1 LPGFKS
7 TGRVGRVDFRRAL
20 ATLGAVRTIDL
31 SGKTALVAGVAN
43 QRSLAWAIA
52 EALGDA
58 GARLIVTY
66 QGERLQKNVAELAA
80 ARPGTQILPC
90 DVTNDVEIYALFQ
103 KIGATTGGKLDI
115 LVHSIAYARRE
126 DLDGDFRK
134 TSREGWHTALDVSA
148 YSLIALTNRA
158 TPLMQAAGGG
168 SIVSLSFQASQRVFP
183 NYNVMG
189 SAKAAL
195 EHATRQLAYELGPMS
210 IRVNTIS
217 AGPVATLSARG
228 ISGFTH
234 MAKHHE
240 KMSPLKRNIEP
251 REVGDAALFL
261 CSVMASGIT
270 GTTLY
275 VDTGYHIMGV

>member
-1 LPGFKS
+1 
-7 TGRVGRVDFRRAL
+7 
-20 ATLGAVRTIDL
+20 VRTIDL

-52 EALGDA
+52 EALSDA

-80 ARPGTQILPC
+80 MRPGTQILPC
-90 DVTNDVEIYALFQ
+90 DVTNDVEIANLFQ
-103 KIGATTGGKLDI
+103 RIGATTGGRLDV
-115 LVHSIAYARRE
+115 LVHSIAFARRE
-126 DLDGDFRK
+126 DLDGEFRN
-134 TSREGWHTALDVSA
+134 TSRDGWRTALDVSA
-148 YSLIALTNRA
+148 YSLVALTNRA
-158 TPLMQAAGGG
+158 TPLMETAGGG
-168 SIVSLSFQASQRVFP
+168 SIVSLTFQASQRVFP

-195 EHATRQLAYELGPMS
+195 EHATRQLAYELGPMN

-217 AGPVATLSARG
+217 AGPVPTLSARG

-240 KMSPLKRNIEP
+240 KMAPLKRNIEP

-261 CSVMASGIT
+261 CSPMGSGIT

-275 VDTGYHIMGV
+275 VDAGYHIMGV

>member
-1 LPGFKS
+1 M
-7 TGRVGRVDFRRAL
+7 RN
-20 ATLGAVRTIDL
+20 IDL
-31 SGKTALVAGVAN
+31 SGTTALVAGVAN

-52 EALGDA
+52 EALSDA
-58 GARLIVTY
+58 GARLILTY

-80 ARPGTQILPC
+80 TRDGTLTYPC
-90 DVTNDVEIYALFQ
+90 DVANDAQIDALFYR
-103 KIGATTGGKLDI
+103 IGAVTGGKLGI
-115 LVHSIAYARRE
+115 LVHSIAFARRE
-126 DLDGDFRK
+126 DLDGEFRK
-134 TSREGWHTALDVSA
+134 TSREGWHTALDISA
-148 YSLIALTNRA
+148 YSLLALTDRA
-158 TPLMQAAGGG
+158 TPLMQAAGSG
-168 SIVSLSFQASQRVFP
+168 SVVSLTFQASQRVFP

-195 EHATRQLAYELGPMS
+195 EHATRQLAYELGPMN

-240 KMSPLKRNIEP
+240 KMAPLHRNIEP

-261 CSVMASGIT
+261 CSSMGSGIT

-275 VDTGYHIMGV
+275 VDSGYHIMGV

>member
-1 LPGFKS
+1 M
-7 TGRVGRVDFRRAL
+7 T
-20 ATLGAVRTIDL
+20 TIDL

-52 EALGDA
+52 ESLGDA

-66 QGERLQKNVAELAA
+66 QGDRLRKNVAELVAT
-80 ARPGTQILPC
+80 RPGTQMLSC
-90 DVTNDVEIYALFQ
+90 DVSDDVDVYALFQ
-103 KIGATTGGKLDI
+103 KIGNLTGGKLDI
-115 LVHSIAYARRE
+115 MVHSIAFARRE
-126 DLDGDFRK
+126 DLSGDFRT
-134 TSREGWHTALDVSA
+134 TSRDGWHTALDISA
-148 YSLIALTNRA
+148 YSLLALTNRA
-158 TPLMQAAGGG
+158 TPLMQAAGSG

-195 EHATRQLAYELGPMS
+195 EHATRQLAYELGPMN

-234 MAKHHE
+234 MSKHHE

-251 REVGDAALFL
+251 REVGDSALFL
-261 CSVMASGIT
+261 CSPLASGIT

-275 VDTGYHIMGV
+275 VDAGYHIMGV

>member
-1 LPGFKS
+1 
-7 TGRVGRVDFRRAL
+7 
-20 ATLGAVRTIDL
+20 VRTIDL
-31 SGKTALVAGVAN
+31 SGQTALVAGVAN

-52 EALGDA
+52 EALSDA

-66 QGERLQKNVAELAA
+66 QGDRLQKNVAELAA
-80 ARPGTQILPC
+80 TRPGTQMLPC
-90 DVTNDVEIYALFQ
+90 DVTNDVEIFSLFQ
-103 KIGATTGGKLDI
+103 KIGAATGGKLDI
-115 LVHSIAYARRE
+115 LVHSIAFARRE
-126 DLDGDFRK
+126 DLDGDFRN
-134 TSREGWHTALDVSA
+134 TSRDGWHTALDISA
-148 YSLIALTNRA
+148 YSLLALTNRA
-158 TPLMQAAGGG
+158 TPLMQAAGRG

-195 EHATRQLAYELGPMS
+195 EHATRQLAYELGPMN

-261 CSVMASGIT
+261 CSPMGSGIT

-275 VDTGYHIMGV
+275 VDSGYHIMGV

>member
-1 LPGFKS
+1 MK
-7 TGRVGRVDFRRAL
+7 
-20 ATLGAVRTIDL
+20 TIDL

-43 QRSLAWAIA
+43 QRSLAWVIA
-52 EALGDA
+52 ETLADA
-58 GARLIVTY
+58 GARLILTY

-80 ARPGTQILPC
+80 TRPGTLIFPC
-90 DVTNDVEIYALFQ
+90 DVTDDVAIDALFRDL
-103 KIGATTGGKLDI
+103 GAATGGKLDI
-115 LVHSIAYARRE
+115 FVHSIAFARRE
-126 DLDGDFRK
+126 DLDGEFRK
-134 TSREGWHTALDVSA
+134 TSREGWHTALDISA
-148 YSLIALTNRA
+148 YSLLALTNRA
-158 TPLMQAAGGG
+158 TPLMEAAGSGA
-168 SIVSLSFQASQRVFP
+168 IVSLTFQASQRVFP

-195 EHATRQLAYELGPMS
+195 EHATRQLAFELGPMK

-217 AGPVATLSARG
+217 AGPIATLSARG
-228 ISGFTH
+228 ISGFSH

-261 CSVMASGIT
+261 CSPMGSGIT

-275 VDTGYHIMGV
+275 VDSGYHIMGI